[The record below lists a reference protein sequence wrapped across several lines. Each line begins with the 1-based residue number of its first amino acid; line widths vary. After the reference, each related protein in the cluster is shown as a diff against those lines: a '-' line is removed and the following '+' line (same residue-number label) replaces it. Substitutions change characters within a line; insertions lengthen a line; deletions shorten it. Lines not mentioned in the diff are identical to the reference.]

1 MMYFPPDHVF
11 DVINAFP
18 MTAHPM
24 TQLTAGV
31 MALQVHIQSSLFSL
45 IMFLLQLFRSFAWG
59 L

>member
-1 MMYFPPDHVF
+1 MVYFPPGHVF

-18 MTAHPM
+18 VAAHPM

-45 IMFLLQLFRSFAWG
+45 IMFLLQVLRSFAWG